1 MSRAFAQVD
10 VFGASPYRGNP
21 VAVVLDADGVDDTAM
36 QQFASWTNLSETTFV
51 LRPTPRRA
59 ILDVDPGIVE
69 QWKYMGAPVWELDG
83 PRIVGNIFKAKVKLG
98 FMYGASLEDR
108 RGLFN
113 GELKGKQRRSY
124 ELAEGDLVDETGL
137 QDLVRA
143 AITRN
148 RST

>member
-1 MSRAFAQVD
+1 MLPSESIDHLIAAHPDWRGETLAQ
-10 VFGASPYRGNP
+10 A
-21 VAVVLDADGVDDTAM
+21 
-36 QQFASWTNLSETTFV
+36 
-51 LRPTPRRA
+51 RRA

-83 PRIVGNIFKAKVKLG
+83 PLIVGNIFKAKVKLG
-98 FMYGASLEDR
+98 FMYGASLDDP

-113 GELKGKQRRSY
+113 GELKGEQRRSY

-143 AITRN
+143 ASTRN